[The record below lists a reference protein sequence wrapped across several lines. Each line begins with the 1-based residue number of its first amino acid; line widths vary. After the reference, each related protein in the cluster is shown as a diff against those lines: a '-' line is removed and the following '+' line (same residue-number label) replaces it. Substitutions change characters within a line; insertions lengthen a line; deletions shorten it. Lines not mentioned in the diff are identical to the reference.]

1 MPGYVVLRSCRSQ
14 ARADQGGDT
23 LTTNPVG
30 VPTRAPS
37 STDQLDG
44 LVTVLDL
51 VRCGRA
57 RSRPELAR
65 LSGLGRGAVTQRVAQ
80 LLDRGLLVE
89 SELGRSTGG
98 RPPRELAVR
107 AEAGL
112 VLVAPLGAT
121 HIAVGVT
128 DLTGRLLACVQ
139 EPADIAAGPERT
151 LDRVAELFDELLER
165 PTVPRAP
172 VYGIGVGL
180 PGPVEFASGIPVS
193 PPIMPG
199 WDGYGVRARL
209 AERYDVPVWVDN
221 DVNLM
226 ALGELRVGAAQDEHD
241 VVYVKIGTG
250 IGAGLISSGRLHRG
264 AQGAAGDIG
273 HATVDAAGGGVCRCG
288 NIGCLEALAGGAALS
303 RDGTA
308 AAEEG
313 RSPFLAGVLAQG
325 RPVGAA
331 DVATAAQHGDPVA
344 VELLTRSGQLVG
356 ETIATLVNFF
366 NPSLVLLGGGVA
378 LAGDMI
384 LAAIRETVHRRSLPL
399 ATRQLRIEPT
409 SLPQDPSLSGAAHMV
424 LDELFSRQRLGRWL
438 PVGSPTGFPEI
449 AEEPAA

>member
-1 MPGYVVLRSCRSQ
+1 MSTAS
-14 ARADQGGDT
+14 
-23 LTTNPVG
+23 G
-30 VPTRAPS
+30 VATRAPV

-65 LSGLGRGAVTQRVAQ
+65 VSGLGRGAVTQRVTQ
-80 LLDRGLLVE
+80 LLDSGLLEE

-107 AEAGL
+107 ATAGL

-121 HIAVGVT
+121 HVAAGVT
-128 DLTGRLLACVQ
+128 DLTGRVLASVQ
-139 EPADIAAGPERT
+139 EPGSIAAGPDAT
-151 LDRVAELFDELLER
+151 LNRVAELFADLLADES
-165 PTVPRAP
+165 VPDAP

-180 PGPVEFASGIPVS
+180 PGPVEFATGTPIS

-199 WDGYGVRARL
+199 WDGYEVRARL
-209 AERYDVPVWVDN
+209 AERFDVPVWVDN

-226 ALGELRVGAAQDEHD
+226 ALGELRMGAAQDHRN

-250 IGAGLISSGRLHRG
+250 IGAGLISDGHLHRG
-264 AQGAAGDIG
+264 ANGAAGDIG
-273 HATVDAAGGGVCRCG
+273 HASVDVASGVVCRCG
-288 NIGCLEALAGGAALS
+288 NVGCLEALAGGAALS
-303 RDGTA
+303 RDATT

-313 RSPFLAGVLAQG
+313 RSPRLLQVLTATGQIT
-325 RPVGAA
+325 AA
-331 DVATAAQHGDPVA
+331 DVATAAQHGDALA
-344 VELLTRSGQLVG
+344 VELLGRSGQLVG
-356 ETIATLVNFF
+356 DTVATLVNFF

-378 LAGDMI
+378 LAGDAI
-384 LAAIRETVHRRSLPL
+384 LAGVRQAVYQRSLPL
-399 ATRQLRIEPT
+399 ATRDLRISRSTLTPDPA
-409 SLPQDPSLSGAAHMV
+409 LPGAAHMV

-438 PVGSPTGFPEI
+438 PAGSPAGFPEL
-449 AEEPAA
+449 ADEPAA

>member
-1 MPGYVVLRSCRSQ
+1 MLCLAHAEVKPKADEGG
-14 ARADQGGDT
+14 RA
-23 LTTNPVG
+23 LTSNPVG

-65 LSGLGRGAVTQRVAQ
+65 LSGLGRGAVTQRVSQ
-80 LLDRGLLVE
+80 LLDSGLLVE

-121 HIAVGVT
+121 HVAAGVT
-128 DLTGRLLACVQ
+128 DLTGRLIDSVQ
-139 EPADIAAGPERT
+139 EPIDIAAGPGPT
-151 LDRVAELFDELLER
+151 LDRVEELFEELLAR
-165 PTVPRAP
+165 DTVPRAP

-180 PGPVEFASGIPVS
+180 PGPVEFATGAPVS

-199 WDGYGVRARL
+199 WDGYQVRARL
-209 AERYDVPVWVDN
+209 AERFDVPVWVDN

-226 ALGELRVGAAQDEHD
+226 ALGELRIGAAQDEQD

-250 IGAGLISSGRLHRG
+250 IGAGLISDGRLHRG
-264 AQGAAGDIG
+264 ANGAAGDIG
-273 HATVDAAGGGVCRCG
+273 HATVDVSSGVVCRCG
-288 NIGCLEALAGGAALS
+288 NVGCLEALAGGAALS
-303 RDGTA
+303 RDATVA
-308 AAEEG
+308 ATEG
-313 RSPFLAGVLAQG
+313 RSTYLARVLDEG
-325 RPVGAA
+325 RPITAS
-331 DVATAAQHGDPVA
+331 DVAAAAQHGDAVA

-356 ETIATLVNFF
+356 DTVATLVNFF

-378 LAGDMI
+378 LAGDVI
-384 LAAIRETVHRRSLPL
+384 LAAVREVVYRRSLPL
-399 ATRQLRIEPT
+399 ATRELRIARSTLTP
-409 SLPQDPSLSGAAHMV
+409 DPALSGAAHMV

-438 PVGSPTGFPEI
+438 PAGSPSGLPEL
-449 AEEPAA
+449 ADEPAA

>member
-1 MPGYVVLRSCRSQ
+1 MTVQPSLG
-14 ARADQGGDT
+14 AA
-23 LTTNPVG
+23 
-30 VPTRAPS
+30 TRAPV

-44 LVTVLDL
+44 LVTVLHL
-51 VRCGRA
+51 VRSGQA
-57 RSRPELAR
+57 RTRPELAR
-65 LSGLGRGAVTQRVAQ
+65 LSGMGRGAVTQRVAE
-80 LLDRGLLVE
+80 LLESGLLVE
-89 SELGRSTGG
+89 SEIGRSTGG

-139 EPADIAAGPERT
+139 EPADIAAGPDRT

-165 PTVPRAP
+165 PSVPRAP

-180 PGPVEFASGIPVS
+180 PGPVEFASGSPVS

-199 WDGYGVRARL
+199 WDGHPVRAHL

-226 ALGELRVGAAQDEHD
+226 ALGELRVGAAQDEQD
-241 VVYVKIGTG
+241 VIYVKIGTG

-273 HATVDAAGGGVCRCG
+273 HATVDRGSGIVCRCG
-288 NIGCLEALAGGAALS
+288 NVGCLEALAGGAALS
-303 RDGTA
+303 RDGTT

-313 RSPFLAGVLAQG
+313 RSGFLARVLDGGKPIA
-325 RPVGAA
+325 PA
-331 DVATAAQHGDPVA
+331 DVAAAAEHGDPVA
-344 VELLTRSGQLVG
+344 VEMLTRSGQLVG
-356 ETIATLVNFF
+356 ETVATLVNFF
-366 NPSLVLLGGGVA
+366 NPALVLLGGGVA
-378 LAGDMI
+378 LGGDMI
-384 LAAIRETVHRRSLPL
+384 LASVREAVYRRSLPL
-399 ATRQLRIEPT
+399 ATRDLRIDRSTLTP
-409 SLPQDPSLSGAAHMV
+409 DPALSGAAHMV

-438 PVGSPTGFPEI
+438 PVGSPSGYPEI

>member
-1 MPGYVVLRSCRSQ
+1 MDESSLG
-14 ARADQGGDT
+14 AA
-23 LTTNPVG
+23 
-30 VPTRAPS
+30 TRAPV

-44 LVTVLDL
+44 LVTVLHL
-51 VRCGRA
+51 VRSGQA
-57 RSRPELAR
+57 RTRPELTR
-65 LSGLGRGAVTQRVAQ
+65 ISGMGRGAVTQRVAE
-80 LLDRGLLVE
+80 LLDSGLLVE

-121 HIAVGVT
+121 HFAAGVT
-128 DLTGRLLACVQ
+128 DLTGRVLEYVE
-139 EPADIAAGPERT
+139 EPGDIAAGPDAT
-151 LDRVAELFDELLER
+151 LAHLEELFDRLLAR
-165 PTVPRAP
+165 DTIPDAP

-180 PGPVEFASGIPVS
+180 PGPVEFASGTPVS

-199 WDGYGVRARL
+199 WDGYPVRARL
-209 AERYDVPVWVDN
+209 SERHDVPVWVDN

-226 ALGELRVGAAQDEHD
+226 ALGELRVGAARNQQD
-241 VVYVKIGTG
+241 VIYVKIGTG

-264 AQGAAGDIG
+264 TQGAAGDIG
-273 HATVDAAGGGVCRCG
+273 HATVDAAGGVVCRCG

-303 RDGTA
+303 RDGTT

-313 RSPFLAGVLAQG
+313 RSDFLARVLASGQPI
-325 RPVGAA
+325 RAA
-331 DVATAAQHGDPVA
+331 DVAAAAEHGDPVA

-356 ETIATLVNFF
+356 ETVATLVNFF
-366 NPSLVLLGGGVA
+366 NPALVLLGGGVA
-378 LAGDMI
+378 LGGDMI
-384 LAAIRETVHRRSLPL
+384 LASVREAVYRRSLPL
-399 ATRQLRIEPT
+399 ATRELRIDRSTLNP
-409 SLPQDPSLSGAAHMV
+409 DPALSGAAHMV

-438 PVGSPTGFPEI
+438 PVGSPSGYPEI

>member
-1 MPGYVVLRSCRSQ
+1 VANGSALS
-14 ARADQGGDT
+14 AT
-23 LTTNPVG
+23 
-30 VPTRAPS
+30 TRAPV

-51 VRCGRA
+51 VRLGRA

-65 LSGLGRGAVTQRVAQ
+65 MSGLGRGAVTQRVAE

-98 RPPRELAVR
+98 RPPRELAVH

-121 HIAVGVT
+121 HVAVGVT
-128 DLTGRLLACVQ
+128 DLTGRLLDHIQ
-139 EPADIAAGPERT
+139 EPWDIARGPDATLER
-151 LDRVAELFDELLER
+151 VEQLFDRLLHSSAI
-165 PTVPRAP
+165 PAAP
-172 VYGIGVGL
+172 VYGIGIGL
-180 PGPVEFASGIPVS
+180 PGPVEFASGTPVS

-209 AERYDVPVWVDN
+209 AELYDVPVWVDN

-226 ALGELRVGAAQDEHD
+226 ALGELRVGAAQDEQD
-241 VVYVKIGTG
+241 VIYVKIGTG
-250 IGAGLISSGRLHRG
+250 IGAGLISSGRLHRV

-273 HATVDAAGGGVCRCG
+273 HARVSRADGIVCRCG
-288 NIGCLEALAGGAALS
+288 NVGCLEALAGGAALS
-303 RDGTA
+303 RDATA
-308 AAEEG
+308 AAGEG
-313 RSPFLAGVLAQG
+313 RSPYLAGVLESG
-325 RPVGAA
+325 RSIAAA
-331 DVATAAQHGDPVA
+331 DVAAAAQHGDALA

-384 LAAIRETVHRRSLPL
+384 LATIREAVYRRSLPL
-399 ATRQLRIEPT
+399 ATRQLRIERSTLIP
-409 SLPQDPSLSGAAHMV
+409 DPSLAGAAHMV

-438 PVGSPTGFPEI
+438 PVGSPAGFPEL

>member
-1 MPGYVVLRSCRSQ
+1 MGDGSGVV
-14 ARADQGGDT
+14 
-23 LTTNPVG
+23 
-30 VPTRAPS
+30 TRAPV

-65 LSGLGRGAVTQRVAQ
+65 LSGLGRGAVTQRVTQ
-80 LLDRGLLVE
+80 LLDSGLLVE

-107 AEAGL
+107 AEAGV

-121 HIAVGVT
+121 HVAAGVT
-128 DLTGRLLACVQ
+128 DLTGRVLASVE
-139 EPADIAAGPERT
+139 EPGSIAAGPEAT
-151 LDRVAELFDELLER
+151 LGRVAQLLDQLLGDDA
-165 PTVPRAP
+165 VPDAP

-180 PGPVEFASGIPVS
+180 PGPVEFATGTPVN

-199 WDGYGVRARL
+199 WDRYQVRSWL
-209 AERYDVPVWVDN
+209 AERFDVPVWVDN

-226 ALGELRVGAAQDEHD
+226 ALGELRMGAARHHQD

-250 IGAGLISSGRLHRG
+250 IGAGLISEGHLHRG
-264 AQGAAGDIG
+264 ANGAAGDIG
-273 HATVDAAGGGVCRCG
+273 HTTVDVASGVVCRCG

-303 RDGTA
+303 RDGTT

-313 RSPFLAGVLAQG
+313 RSPHLRHILDRAGQLAAS
-325 RPVGAA
+325 
-331 DVATAAQHGDPVA
+331 DVAAAAQHGDAVA
-344 VELLTRSGQLVG
+344 VELLSRSGQLVG
-356 ETIATLVNFF
+356 ETVATLVNFF

-378 LAGDMI
+378 TAGDVI
-384 LAAIRETVHRRSLPL
+384 LAAVRQAVYQRSLPL
-399 ATRQLRIEPT
+399 ATRDLRISRSTLTP
-409 SLPQDPSLSGAAHMV
+409 DPALTGAAHMV
-424 LDELFSRQRLGRWL
+424 LDELFSRKRLGRWL
-438 PVGSPTGFPEI
+438 PAGSPAGFPELVD
-449 AEEPAA
+449 EPAS